1 MLVTSKNETNQL
13 PATIQQAVAFDKK
26 LLRFSLPP
34 SLLLVLDEPLEPELG
49 LELATSGEDGQRRR
63 QHDRDGVGVVR
74 VGRDL
79 SVVRRYDVQVHVVV
93 VVVVVVLVVVD
104 VG

>member
-1 MLVTSKNETNQL
+1 MVAPISYHRLYSKL
-13 PATIQQAVAFDKK
+13 SRLMKK

-79 SVVRRYDVQVHVVV
+79 GVVRRYDVQVHVVV

>member
-1 MLVTSKNETNQL
+1 MEPHSLFSRPSKL
-13 PATIQQAVAFDKK
+13 SRLMKK

-49 LELATSGEDGQRRR
+49 LELATSGEDGQWRR

-74 VGRDL
+74 VGRYL
-79 SVVRRYDVQVHVVV
+79 SVVR
-93 VVVVVVLVVVD
+93 
-104 VG
+104 